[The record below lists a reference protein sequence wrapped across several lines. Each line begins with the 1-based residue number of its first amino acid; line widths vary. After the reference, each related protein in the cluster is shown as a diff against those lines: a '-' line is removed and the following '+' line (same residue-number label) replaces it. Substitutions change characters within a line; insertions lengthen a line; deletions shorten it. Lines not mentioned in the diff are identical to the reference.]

1 VPTNFPNETLG
12 ELLDSLAARTPA
24 PGGGTAAAFAAASA
38 ASLVEMAASFTL
50 GRDDHAD
57 VHARMAEVRAQ
68 AARLREELVELA
80 ERELHAFEPVLD
92 AIRLPRAQPGRA
104 ARVAAA
110 LSEAAESPLGL
121 ARTAAEVAELGA
133 ELVATGARRLVGDA
147 VTATLLAEASC
158 VAAGRLVEINLESVA
173 DDPRRSEVSGLAAA
187 AAGARERAL
196 SLQQS

>member
-1 VPTNFPNETLG
+1 
-12 ELLDSLAARTPA
+12 
-24 PGGGTAAAFAAASA
+24 
-38 ASLVEMAASFTL
+38 MAAGFTL

-57 VHARMAEVRAQ
+57 VHARMTEVRER
-68 AARLREELVELA
+68 AARLREELVGLA

-92 AIRLPRAQPGRA
+92 AIRLPRAQPGRD

-110 LSEAAESPLGL
+110 LSEAAESPLGI
-121 ARTAAEVAELGA
+121 ARAAAEVAELGA

-147 VTATLLAEASC
+147 VTAALLAEASC

-173 DDPRRSEVSGLAAA
+173 GDPRRSEVSELAAA

-196 SLQQS
+196 SLQ